1 MDLLFTMCT
10 PASAD
15 EVVKELLAYLV
26 VADFSMRE
34 ELVLKIAFLA
44 EKFAPSVQWWVQ
56 GWPGGRVRTQRPV
69 VGAGLAWGEGA
80 HPASS
85 GGCRAGLGAGCAPS
99 VQWWVRA
106 VVGAGGGGE
115 GARPVCSWWGKGWL
129 G

>member
-1 MDLLFTMCT
+1 MSIRKRAMDLLFTMCT

-56 GWPGGRVRTQRPV
+56 GWPGGRVCTQCPV
-69 VGAGLAWGEGA
+69 VGACSGR
-80 HPASS
+80 S
-85 GGCRAGLGAGCAPS
+85 GGGGGGCAPCMQL
-99 VQWWVRA
+99 V
-106 VVGAGGGGE
+106 GE
-115 GARPVCSWWGKGWL
+115 GLAGLSLPGWTTWG
-129 G
+129 